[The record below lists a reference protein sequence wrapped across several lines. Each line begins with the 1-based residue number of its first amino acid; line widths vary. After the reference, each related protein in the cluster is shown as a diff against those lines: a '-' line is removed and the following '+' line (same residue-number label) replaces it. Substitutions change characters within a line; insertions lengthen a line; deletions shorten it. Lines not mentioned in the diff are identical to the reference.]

1 MEQTTKPDLN
11 YFSVTDWD
19 FCFERSA
26 EVISVSSKQID
37 VSFSCIC
44 PVIDHKFCHNI
55 VKVAVDPSGNGQVDS
70 QTTLTLWWNSLS
82 ITGQT
87 HEKLIRDINLF
98 FYCNKLSNFP
108 LLLADVSHNFLIN
121 VSVRLLA
128 MEISFEC
135 ANSSAVIVKVPVD
148 DNNKNVFFLL
158 ETFDSLSCFSI
169 VLVSICQLPLVFPRA
184 RQKFYNNKN
193 MAAS

>member
-11 YFSVTDWD
+11 SFSVTDWD

-55 VKVAVDPSGNGQVDS
+55 VKVAVDPSGNSQVDS

-87 HEKLIRDINLF
+87 HEKLSRDINLF
-98 FYCNKLSNFP
+98 FYCNKLSNCL

-184 RQKFYNNKN
+184 RQKFYNKN